1 MRIAF
6 VALSAQGHL
15 NPTTALARQLQ
26 SRNHEV
32 VVISLPNAEPYVR
45 AGGLAFLPYCENA
58 FFSAGRARQE
68 IRRQLS
74 LIQGEDGVRFIIEA
88 LGRHMMEAASNS
100 LPAALAT
107 ARADAVVVDANQYY
121 VELIPLSL
129 GLPYV
134 HISNALHFDYSGYTP
149 LCLYDW
155 PHETTPAALARNRKG
170 VTNIA
175 RMLNQANEAAR
186 AYAER
191 AGLEID
197 WDDPGSTLSPL
208 ASITQV
214 PRAFDFESS
223 HWPSQFHHTGPFH
236 DGKGREEV
244 DFPWKRLTGEPL
256 IYASMGT
263 VMNGRVEAFRT
274 IVAALAK
281 HKDLQLV
288 LSVGD
293 RVEPDQIGPA
303 PNNAII
309 VKRAPQLELL
319 KRASVC
325 VTHAG
330 LNTVLEA
337 LAQGV
342 PQVAIPVTFDQPGVA
357 ARIACK
363 QTGLVTSLDKLSA
376 EHLST
381 LLSEVLSNPTYRA
394 NARKIQKAIASANGL
409 SVAAD
414 LIENS
419 LGVTKQSSHA
429 R

>member
-1 MRIAF
+1 VRNWGSFVPVAVIVARTAIA
-6 VALSAQGHL
+6 
-15 NPTTALARQLQ
+15 
-26 SRNHEV
+26 
-32 VVISLPNAEPYVR
+32 
-45 AGGLAFLPYCENA
+45 
-58 FFSAGRARQE
+58 FSAGSGNE

-74 LIQGEDGVRFIIEA
+74 KLQGEDGVRFTIEA
-88 LGRHMMEAASNS
+88 LGHMMEAVLSS

-107 ARADAVVVDANQYY
+107 TGADAVVLDTYQYY
-121 VELIPLSL
+121 VELIPMSL

-134 HISNALHFDYSGYTP
+134 HVSNALHFDYSGYTP
-149 LCLYDW
+149 LCFYDW
-155 PHETTPAALARNRKG
+155 PHETTPAALARNREG
-170 VTNIA
+170 VANIA
-175 RMLNQANEAAR
+175 RMLKQANPAVR

-191 AGLEID
+191 AGLKID

-236 DGKGREEV
+236 DGKGREKV
-244 DFPWKRLTGEPL
+244 DFPWERLTGEPL

-263 VMNGRVEAFRT
+263 VMNGRVEAFRA
-274 IVAALAK
+274 IVAALTK

-293 RVEPDQIGPA
+293 RVDPEQIGPA

-309 VKRAPQLELL
+309 VKRSPQLELL

-330 LNTVLEA
+330 LNTVLES

-357 ARIACK
+357 ARIADK
-363 QTGLVTSLDKLSA
+363 KTGVVSSLDKLSA

-381 LLSEVLSNPTYRA
+381 LLNEVLSNPTYRA
-394 NARKIQKAIASANGL
+394 NARKLQKAITKANGL

-414 LIENS
+414 LIEES
-419 LGVTKQSSHA
+419 LGVINRAGNAS
-429 R
+429 

>member
-6 VALSAQGHL
+6 VALPAPGHL

-26 SRNHEV
+26 SRNHDV
-32 VVISLPNAEPYVR
+32 VLISLPDSESYVSA
-45 AGGLAFLPYCENA
+45 AGFAFIPYCEAA
-58 FFSAGRARQE
+58 FTTGAANE
-68 IRRQLS
+68 IRRQMSKL
-74 LIQGEDGVRFIIEA
+74 QGEDGVRFTVEA
-88 LGRHMMEAASNS
+88 QGQMMRAALSS

-107 ARADAVVVDANQYY
+107 ARAEAVVLDAYQYY
-121 VELIPLSL
+121 VEVVPMSL

-134 HISNALHFDYSGYTP
+134 HVSNALYFDYSGYAP
-149 LCLYDW
+149 LCIYDW

-170 VTNIA
+170 VANFV
-175 RMLNQANEAAR
+175 RMLKQANAAVR
-186 AYAER
+186 DYAER
-191 AGLEID
+191 AGLKID

-236 DGKGREEV
+236 DGKGREKV
-244 DFPWKRLTGEPL
+244 DFPWERLTGEPL

-263 VMNGRVEAFRT
+263 VLNGRAEAFRT
-274 IVAALAK
+274 IVAALTK

-293 RVEPDQIGPA
+293 RVEPEQIGPA

-330 LNTVLEA
+330 LNTVLES

-357 ARIACK
+357 ARIADK
-363 QTGLVTSLDKLSA
+363 KTGLVTSLDKLSA

-381 LLSEVLSNPTYRA
+381 LLNEVLSNPTYRA
-394 NARKIQKAIASANGL
+394 NARKLQKAIATANGL

-414 LIENS
+414 LIEES
-419 LGVTKQSSHA
+419 LGVINKAGNASVSV
-429 R
+429 